1 MGSSV
6 STEVPLV
13 LAELDPASRV
23 LPGYEGDHPAQPFI
37 GHEGL
42 DRVVAL
48 LKVLV
53 GEDLVNGAVAIST
66 KGQGVLSTPALRDEV
81 VIRGVQV
88 GSFAKGAGLRAHLR
102 RFLAISVRMTMP
114 AHL

>member
-37 GHEGL
+37 GHE
-42 DRVVAL
+42 
-48 LKVLV
+48 VLV